1 MAARAPLPPFPRWT
15 GAHVTLGMPKHTS
28 TNADGRRM
36 LHVPLT
42 VHITRRARL
51 WAAWRA
57 VLDRADDEQEVSPDG
72 TA

>member
-1 MAARAPLPPFPRWT
+1 
-15 GAHVTLGMPKHTS
+15 MPKHTS